1 MAVPGINILFS
12 GMLAGDPGQGGATWA
27 VLQYVLGLRQLGH
40 DVMLVEPVAAPRL
53 RPAGATLRD
62 SEQAEYFR
70 GVVDSF
76 GFAGRA
82 ALLHAATN
90 EAVGATYDD
99 VKAFARR
106 AEVLVNVSGMLT
118 DPALLEPIRRR
129 VYLDLDP
136 AFVQLWHDA
145 EGIDMRF
152 AAHTH
157 FVTVGM
163 NVGREGCT
171 VPTCGLEWVRTPQPV
186 VLEHWPAAAGPP
198 RYGWTTVGNWRG
210 YGSVT
215 RGGVQY
221 GQKAH
226 SMRPLMPLAVRTK
239 ERFELALDIHPD
251 EREDLAALA
260 ANGWRL
266 LDPHDVA
273 GTPRKYAQFVR
284 DSTGEF
290 GLAKSGYVVSNCG
303 WFSDRSACY
312 LASGRP
318 VVAQETGWSRWLA
331 AGEGVLP
338 FTGVDDAMAAVEAVA
353 RDSARHA
360 RAARAVAEQYFDSR
374 KVLPALLEAVG
385 AA

>member
-1 MAVPGINILFS
+1 VAGPKLSILFS

-27 VLQYVLGLRQLGH
+27 VLQYVRGLRQLGH
-40 DVMLVEPVAAPRL
+40 DVMLAEPVAAERL
-53 RPAGATLRD
+53 RPAGAAPRD
-62 SEQAEYFR
+62 SEQARYFR
-70 GVVDSF
+70 GVVDAF
-76 GFAGRA
+76 GLAGRA
-82 ALLHAATN
+82 ALLLEGTTGTGGAAYN
-90 EAVGATYDD
+90 D
-99 VKAFARR
+99 VRTFASR
-106 AEVLVNVSGMLT
+106 ADLLVNVSGMLT

-136 AFVQLWHDA
+136 AFVQLWHAA

-152 AAHTH
+152 GAHTH

-171 VPTCGLEWVRTPQPV
+171 VPTCGLQWVHTPQPV
-186 VLEHWPAAAGPP
+186 VLEHWPVAEGPP

-215 RGGVQY
+215 HGGVHY
-221 GQKAH
+221 GQKVH
-226 SMRPLMPLAVRTK
+226 SMRPLMGLAQRTK
-239 ERFELALDIHPD
+239 ERFDLALDIHAD
-251 EREDLAALA
+251 ERADLDALA
-260 ANGWRL
+260 GAGWRL
-266 LDPHDVA
+266 LDPRDVA
-273 GTPRKYAQFVR
+273 GTPGKYATFVR
-284 DSTGEF
+284 ESKGEF
-290 GLAKSGYVVSNCG
+290 GLAKSGYVASKCG

-338 FTGVDDAMAAVEAVA
+338 FTGVDDAQGAVESVS
-353 RDSARHA
+353 RDYPRHA
-360 RAARAVAEQYFDSR
+360 RAARAVAERYFDSR
-374 KVLPALLEAVG
+374 VVLTRLLEAVG